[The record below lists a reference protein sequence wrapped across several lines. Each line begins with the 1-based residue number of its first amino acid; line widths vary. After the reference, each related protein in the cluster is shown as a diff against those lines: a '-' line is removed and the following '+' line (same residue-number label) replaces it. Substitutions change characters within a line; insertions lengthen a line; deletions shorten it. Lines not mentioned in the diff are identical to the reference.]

1 MNYSFLIPL
10 SDLDDHHRPRT
21 GGKAAALA
29 MLAGLGFNIAPGL
42 VVTTDA
48 YGRYMKN
55 SGLREKIAFEM
66 GRKDFND
73 MRWEEIWDL
82 ALRIRSH
89 FLKTPLPE
97 PLKKDIG
104 FALSGLF
111 GSDPVVVRSTAP
123 DEDAAAAS
131 FAGLHESYVNVT
143 GVEEI
148 LDRIRLVWASLWSDR
163 ALLYRRELKLDV
175 ASSSMAVLIQRLI
188 PSRSSGVMFTQSP
201 NDAGQMVIEAV
212 YGQNQGLVDG
222 AVEPDRWF
230 ISKST
235 GKVLSH
241 QAPAARTSMV
251 RPASEGAVLSD
262 IDPALAAIAPVT
274 FPEIE
279 QLWQLGLRLETIFG
293 GPQDIEWTIAG
304 ETLYVMQARPIT
316 TGKTGGKDDQR
327 SWYMS
332 LHRSFDNLKA
342 LRGRIEQVHIP
353 AMQSEA
359 ARLAETDADALS
371 DRELA
376 GAILERQRVLDK
388 WNKVY
393 HDEFIP
399 FAHGM
404 RLFGQVYND
413 LLTPENPYEF
423 MDLLKGADLE
433 SLRRNRMLGQLA
445 GMLKNDPDLAAGLEA
460 GQMPPDDGE
469 FASLLHEFTLS
480 NEMLFSLAGGGPA
493 GRRELF
499 GLLLTMSR
507 QAITSKTAN
516 GSENRKSPRELETAY
531 IEKFPADRR
540 TLAAELLDIGRAS
553 YRLRDDDNIHLGRI
567 EAQLRRAEKA
577 ARHRITRKFGIDLE
591 NFETAAL
598 ETADLARGLTNP
610 DFTPL
615 ESKSPPAEPVPER
628 PRDVRTRQL
637 SGQPASPGIATGPAR
652 VIRSGKDLFG
662 VQAGD
667 VLVCDAVDPN
677 ITFVIPM
684 TVGIVERRGGMLIHG
699 AIIARE
705 YGIPCV
711 TGIPDAVD
719 RIPAGAVVT
728 VDGYLGLVTVAT

>member
-1 MNYSFLIPL
+1 MDGSFLIPL
-10 SDLDDHHRPRT
+10 TDLREQHRPRV
-21 GGKAAALA
+21 GGKATSLA
-29 MLAGLGFNIAPGL
+29 RLAGLGFNIAPGL
-42 VVTTDA
+42 VITTDA

-89 FLKTPLPE
+89 FLKTALPE
-97 PLKKDIG
+97 PLKREIG
-104 FALSGLF
+104 FAVSDMF
-111 GSDPVVVRSTAP
+111 GNSPVVVRSTAP
-123 DEDAAAAS
+123 DEDAAATS
-131 FAGLHESYVNVT
+131 FAGLHESYVNVAGT
-143 GVEEI
+143 EEI
-148 LDRIRLVWASLWSDR
+148 LNRIRLVWASLWSDR
-163 ALLYRRELKLDV
+163 ALLYRRELNLDI
-175 ASSSMAVLIQRLI
+175 ASSAMAVLIQRLI
-188 PSRSSGVMFTQSP
+188 PSRSSGVLFTRSP
-201 NDAGQMVIEAV
+201 NDAEQMVIEAV

-230 ISKST
+230 IRKAT
-235 GKVLSH
+235 GEILSH
-241 QAPAARTSMV
+241 QPPAARNSMV
-251 RPASEGAVLSD
+251 RLASGGAVLSD
-262 IDPALAAIAPVT
+262 IDPALAASAPLT
-274 FPEIE
+274 SSEIT
-279 QLWQLGLRLETIFG
+279 QLWELGLRLESVFG
-293 GPQDIEWTIAG
+293 GPQDIEWTIAE

-316 TGKTGGKDDQR
+316 TGSTGGKDDQR

-342 LRGRIEQVHIP
+342 LRGRIEEVHIP
-353 AMQSEA
+353 AMQADA
-359 ARLAETDADALS
+359 ARLAETDVDGLS
-371 DRELA
+371 DRELVET
-376 GAILERQRVLDK
+376 LSERQRVFER

-393 HDEFIP
+393 YDEFIP

-413 LLTPENPYEF
+413 ILSPENAYEF
-423 MDLLKGADLE
+423 MDLLKGEELE
-433 SLRRNRMLGQLA
+433 SLRRNRMMAQLA
-445 GMLKNDPDLAAGLEA
+445 LMLRDDPGLAADLEA
-460 GQMPPDDGE
+460 GRMPPDDVE
-469 FASLLHEFTLS
+469 FAKLFHEFTVS
-480 NEMLFSLAGGGPA
+480 NEMLFSLAGGETA

-499 GLLLTMSR
+499 GLLITMSR
-507 QAITSKTAN
+507 QARPPDAGE
-516 GSENRKSPRELETAY
+516 GSADRNRPKELEANY
-531 IEKFPADRR
+531 MEKFPADRHA
-540 TLAAELLDIGRAS
+540 LAAELLDIGRAS

-577 ARHRITRKFGIDLE
+577 ARQRVARKFGMDP
-591 NFETAAL
+591 AAL
-598 ETADLARGLTNP
+598 ETADLAPGLTDP
-610 DFTPL
+610 DFTTP
-615 ESKSPPAEPVPER
+615 ERKNAPAEPLPEQ
-628 PRDVRTRQL
+628 PRNIRTRQL

-652 VIRSGKDLFG
+652 VIKNSKDLFG

-684 TVGIVERRGGMLIHG
+684 TVAIVERRGGMLIHG

-728 VDGYLGLVTVAT
+728 VDGYLGLITITT

>member
-1 MNYSFLIPL
+1 MSDDFLISL
-10 SDLDDHHRPRT
+10 INLRDHHRPRV

-29 MLAGLGFNIAPGL
+29 RLAGLGFNIAPGL
-42 VVTTDA
+42 VITTDA
-48 YGRYMKN
+48 YGQYIKN

-97 PLKKDIG
+97 PLKSEIG
-104 FALSGLF
+104 LAV
-111 GSDPVVVRSTAP
+111 SDMFVAGPVVVRSTAP
-123 DEDAAAAS
+123 DEDAAASS
-131 FAGLHESYVNVT
+131 FAGLHESYVNVAGT
-143 GVEEI
+143 EEI
-148 LDRIRLVWASLWSDR
+148 LNRVRLVWASLWSDR
-163 ALLYRRELKLDV
+163 ALLYRRELNLDI
-175 ASSSMAVLIQRLI
+175 AFSAMAVVIQRLI
-188 PSRSSGVMFTQSP
+188 FSRSSGVLFTQSP

-230 ISKST
+230 INKST
-235 GKVLSH
+235 GEIISH
-241 QAPAARTSMV
+241 QPPAARISMV
-251 RPASEGAVLSD
+251 RPVSGGAALGD
-262 IDPALAAIAPVT
+262 IDPALAAIAPLT
-274 FPEIE
+274 SSEIA
-279 QLWQLGLRLETIFG
+279 QLWELGLRLESVFG
-293 GPQDIEWTIAG
+293 GPQDIEWTIAD

-316 TGKTGGKDDQR
+316 TGQTGDKDDQR

-353 AMQSEA
+353 AMQDEA
-359 ARLAETDADALS
+359 ARLAETDIDPLS

-376 GAILERQRVLDK
+376 DALPERQQVFDK
-388 WNKVY
+388 WNRVY

-413 LLTPENPYEF
+413 LLTPGNPYEF

-433 SLRRNRMLGQLA
+433 SLRRNRMLAQLA
-445 GMLKNDPDLAAGLEA
+445 NMLRENPAIAVALEA
-460 GQMPPDDGE
+460 GQMPPADSKFSKFFHE
-469 FASLLHEFTLS
+469 FARSYEI
-480 NEMLFSLAGGGPA
+480 LFSLAGDGKE
-493 GRRELF
+493 GRPELF
-499 GLLLTMSR
+499 RLLLNMSR
-507 QAITSKTAN
+507 QAITSKTEN
-516 GSENRKSPRELETAY
+516 GSANRKSPQELEAAY
-531 IEKFPADRR
+531 IEKFPADRQAF
-540 TLAAELLDIGRAS
+540 AAELLDIGRAS

-567 EAQLRRAEKA
+567 EAQLMRAVKA
-577 ARHRITRKFGIDLE
+577 ARQRIAEKFGI
-591 NFETAAL
+591 NPAAL
-598 ETADLARGLTNP
+598 ETADLSLGLTDP
-610 DFTPL
+610 DYIPP
-615 ESKSPPAEPVPER
+615 ENKSASAEPGPER
-628 PRDVRTRQL
+628 PRHVRTRQL
-637 SGQPASPGIATGPAR
+637 SGQPASPGIAVGPAR
-652 VIRSGKDLFG
+652 VIKTSKDLFG

-684 TVGIVERRGGMLIHG
+684 TVAIVERRGGMLIHG

-711 TGIPDAVD
+711 TGIPDAID
-719 RIPAGAVVT
+719 RIPSGAVVT
-728 VDGYLGLVTVAT
+728 VDGYLGLVTVTT